1 MLTDGR
7 FWFGVVVGVGGI
19 YAYHRWMKP
28 LPSKAG

>member
-7 FWFGVVVGVGGI
+7 FWVGVLVGVGGT

-28 LPSKAG
+28 AVAKN

>member
-7 FWFGVVVGVGGI
+7 FWFGIVVGVGGV

-28 LPSKAG
+28 LPTTK

>member
-19 YAYHRWMKP
+19 YAYHRWMRP
-28 LPSKAG
+28 LPTAKG